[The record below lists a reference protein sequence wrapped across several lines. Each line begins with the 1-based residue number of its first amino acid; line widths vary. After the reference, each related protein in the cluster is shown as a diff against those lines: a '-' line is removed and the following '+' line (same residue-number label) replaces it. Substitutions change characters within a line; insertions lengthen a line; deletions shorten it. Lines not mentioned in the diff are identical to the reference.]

1 MAILALN
8 KGINTENRGYDFHN
22 LGRMLHENHAFLLSP
37 LHWDFLKLNKF
48 SLGIWPY
55 LPIQRPEPRHINFNF
70 GRGIHEHYNYAFSF
84 SQKQM
89 NESIQV
95 FLKIEDL

>member
-1 MAILALN
+1 MKTLHSVYLPCY
-8 KGINTENRGYDFHN
+8 GSRG
-22 LGRMLHENHAFLLSP
+22 LG
-37 LHWDFLKLNKF
+37 F
-48 SLGIWPY
+48 SKIEQIFTWYRPY

>member
-1 MAILALN
+1 M
-8 KGINTENRGYDFHN
+8 EVED
-22 LGRMLHENHAFLLSP
+22 
-37 LHWDFLKLNKF
+37 WDFLKLNKF

-70 GRGIHEHYNYAFSF
+70 GRGIHEHFNYAFSF

-89 NESIQV
+89 KEYTSFPKNRRFI
-95 FLKIEDL
+95 DLQHSSLSEEL

>member
-1 MAILALN
+1 M
-8 KGINTENRGYDFHN
+8 EVED
-22 LGRMLHENHAFLLSP
+22 
-37 LHWDFLKLNKF
+37 WDFLKLNKF

-55 LPIQRPEPRHINFNF
+55 LPIQRPEPQHINFNI

-95 FLKIEDL
+95 FLKTEDL

>member
-1 MAILALN
+1 M
-8 KGINTENRGYDFHN
+8 EVED
-22 LGRMLHENHAFLLSP
+22 
-37 LHWDFLKLNKF
+37 WDFLKLNKF
-48 SLGIWPY
+48 SLSIWPY
-55 LPIQRPEPRHINFNF
+55 LPIQRPEPQHINFNF